1 MPRNRGLGRVR
12 RSREL
17 SRTPLIQELSRPS
30 TWSRVIPNR
39 KEAWGAILS
48 RSGLRLALTLLD
60 GGVSLLGR
68 RDFLAQLG
76 DRRVHRDDFS
86 LAHPDPAFGRSS
98 TRGPARQG
106 GALGPK
112 KHENGRKKQE
122 GRESFHHISSASAFL
137 SLHVP
142 NEQTRPSEMSNAAI
156 IVLADA
162 EAVPVRTLAD
172 RLRMHPVDV
181 VKDLR
186 GRGYRLG
193 SIRGAAGHW
202 TMALKRNDAERYLAE
217 RREAGAP

>member
-1 MPRNRGLGRVR
+1 MAEE
-12 RSREL
+12 SRKAG
-17 SRTPLIQELSRPS
+17 SRFT
-30 TWSRVIPNR
+30 TC
-39 KEAWGAILS
+39 
-48 RSGLRLALTLLD
+48 RL
-60 GGVSLLGR
+60 
-68 RDFLAQLG
+68 
-76 DRRVHRDDFS
+76 
-86 LAHPDPAFGRSS
+86 
-98 TRGPARQG
+98 PARFF
-106 GALGPK
+106 
-112 KHENGRKKQE
+112 RCMC
-122 GRESFHHISSASAFL
+122 RI
-137 SLHVP
+137 
-142 NEQTRPSEMSNAAI
+142 EQTSQSEMSNAAI